1 VRLLPRVRRTGRY
14 GVYLYWPRVEGLGQR
29 VAVTIHHAGG
39 SATMPLDMRA
49 PTVAAQ
55 GGLAQWNRLGEFE
68 FRPDRDA
75 WVEIRPERGDGE
87 AIVDALLLVP
97 AR

>member
-1 VRLLPRVRRTGRY
+1 M
-14 GVYLYWPRVEGLGQR
+14 YLYWPRQPGLGQR
-29 VAVTIHHAGG
+29 VAVTIH
-39 SATMPLDMRA
+39 SADGAVMVPLDMRA

-68 FRPDRDA
+68 FRPEREA
-75 WVEIRPERGDGE
+75 WVEITPVTGDGE

-97 AR
+97 AERD